1 MRPSILTVRE
11 TFMKKKLVIAA
22 SVLLA
27 SVVSAAAASVGGLY
41 QVQGTNPDG
50 SLYSGKAEI
59 TPTSE
64 TTCRIVWH
72 TGNTA
77 SSGICMQ
84 SGSSFAAGYASGET
98 VGLVIYEIQD
108 DGSLE
113 GNWTIADQDGVGQE
127 RLIPQR

>member
-1 MRPSILTVRE
+1 
-11 TFMKKKLVIAA
+11 MKKELAIAA
-22 SVLLA
+22 SFLLA
-27 SVVSAAAASVGGLY
+27 SLASAAAGTVGGLY

-59 TPTSE
+59 TPTSQ

-72 TGNTA
+72 TGNSN

-84 SGSSFAAGYASGET
+84 SGSSFAAGYATGET
-98 VGLVIYEIQD
+98 VGLLIYEIQP

-113 GNWTIADQDGVGQE
+113 GNWTIADENGVGQE

>member
-1 MRPSILTVRE
+1 MRKRLA
-11 TFMKKKLVIAA
+11 IAA
-22 SVLLA
+22 CVLLA
-27 SVVSAAAASVGGLY
+27 SLASAAAQTVGGLY

-50 SLYSGKAEI
+50 TLYSGKAEI
-59 TPTSE
+59 TPTSQ

-72 TGNTA
+72 TGNTT
-77 SSGICMQ
+77 SSGICMR

-98 VGLVIYEIQD
+98 VGLVIYEIQS
-108 DGSLE
+108 DGSLD

>member
-1 MRPSILTVRE
+1 MNKQLA
-11 TFMKKKLVIAA
+11 IAA
-22 SVLLA
+22 CLLLA
-27 SVVSAAAASVGGLY
+27 SLASATAGTVGGLY

-72 TGNTA
+72 TGNST

-98 VGLVIYEIQD
+98 VGLIIYEIQS
-108 DGSLE
+108 DGSLD